1 MKIEIKWPTQDGFIW
16 VKAVLLNKRHDGSIV
31 AQLPSGLETTHN
43 GEWRKAG
50 KIAA

>member
-1 MKIEIKWPTQDGFIW
+1 MKIEIKWPTHDGFIW
-16 VKAVLLNKRHDGSIV
+16 VKAVLLSKRPDGLIV
-31 AQLPSGLETTHN
+31 AQLPSGLEYHHK